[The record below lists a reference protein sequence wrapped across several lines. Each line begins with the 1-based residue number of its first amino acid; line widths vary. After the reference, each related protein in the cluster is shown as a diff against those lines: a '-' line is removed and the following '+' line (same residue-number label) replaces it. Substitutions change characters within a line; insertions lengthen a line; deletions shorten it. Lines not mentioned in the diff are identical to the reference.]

1 MGKDVCV
8 LAGPGGVGKTTTA
21 AALGLGLARRGQR
34 VVVVTIDPAKRL
46 AGALGVEGLDNE
58 PQRVAPELL
67 AAHGVEP
74 PGELWATMLDAKVT
88 FDALITRLAP
98 DERAREE
105 ALSNRIYQ
113 EVSSSVAG
121 TQEFS
126 AIAKLYDLHREG
138 SFDTIVLDTP
148 PSRNALD
155 FLDAPTRMTRFLEG
169 RALKMFLVPSGLAAR
184 VMGRGT
190 GLVLSMFSRFTG
202 VDLLTDLS
210 AFFGS
215 LGGMVDGFRERA
227 QAVEELLRDPASAF
241 LLVTSPEPEQTRETI
256 FFAEQLVA
264 AGMERA
270 GVIVNRVHRDGLEG
284 HTQQEVQTLLT
295 SELGERLAA
304 RVAHNLADFD
314 VLVRRDRT
322 SVERLEGALSDRE
335 PILIPHLD
343 QDVHDL
349 TGLARIA
356 EHLFS

>member
-1 MGKDVCV
+1 M
-8 LAGPGGVGKTTTA
+8 A
-21 AALGLGLARRGQR
+21 
-34 VVVVTIDPAKRL
+34 VVTIDPAKRL
-46 AGALGVEGLDNE
+46 AGALGVERALDNE
-58 PQRVAPELL
+58 PQRVDPELL

-113 EVSSSVAG
+113 EVSSAVAG

-126 AIAKLYDLHREG
+126 AIAKLYELHREG

-169 RALKMFLVPSGLAAR
+169 RALQDVPRPQRPRGARARPRHGSRALDVLALHR
-184 VMGRGT
+184 R
-190 GLVLSMFSRFTG
+190 R
-202 VDLLTDLS
+202 LLADLS

-215 LGGMVDGFRERA
+215 LAGMVDGFRERA
-227 QAVEELLRDPASAF
+227 HAVEELLRDPATAF
-241 LLVTSPEPEQTRETI
+241 LLVTSPEPEQARETI
-256 FFAEQLVA
+256 FFAEQLAA

-270 GVIVNRVHRDGLEG
+270 G
-284 HTQQEVQTLLT
+284 
-295 SELGERLAA
+295 
-304 RVAHNLADFD
+304 
-314 VLVRRDRT
+314 RDRQSRAPRRPRRAHSRRRCRRCWRT
-322 SVERLEGALSDRE
+322 SWASGWRRASPATWRISTCWRERDRASVERLERRWATASRSS
-335 PILIPHLD
+335 IPHLD

-349 TGLARIA
+349 AGLARIA
-356 EHLFS
+356 EHLFA